1 MCKKKKK
8 KFSVP
13 ATKMSNK
20 MKRRLEHEC
29 KIRVKLKNF
38 LCNKSVCTTRSHGVF
53 QTTWADFVFTVALEN
68 FENIF
73 GATALENYPALRGLK
88 KRVHEISAIADWL
101 ARRPHSEF

>member
-1 MCKKKKK
+1 
-8 KFSVP
+8 
-13 ATKMSNK
+13 MSSIAYAGLLVKAAPFNYN
-20 MKRRLEHEC
+20 
-29 KIRVKLKNF
+29 KLKIF
-38 LCNKSVCTTRSHGVF
+38 ISIISLVAL

-101 ARRPHSEF
+101 SRRPHSEF